1 MAHVVFLILVQNTF
15 GQEAG
20 PSSKPALSNSSQGD
34 PYVMKIYPDGTKAVV
49 RWSEL
54 GQGIDQ
60 GEAHGGP
67 PKIVAYESGET
78 AEKTPAPSTPNA
90 TGPTPIWEHRDIKAG
105 VVAESSFGGFYVWPE
120 LGVSV
125 VQDMQLNSI
134 SANATISDVHVETN
148 QTPYL
153 TFTPGIRFGV
163 GMGYSFNDWFSM
175 EFNPSLI
182 WNPLNVYGD
191 DNLSATIDGHYYTG
205 SAEINLDGAFY
216 QVPLMVNFLFHFPTQ
231 SPWRPFV
238 GGGVGAN
245 FNYLNIT
252 KVLGYSLSDA
262 NGSCWSFGYQAMAG
276 VEYAFEGNYA
286 LGLKYIFTGSTAQSF
301 GGDLQP
307 VGNSGSYTQCVM
319 LDFKYT
325 F

>member
-1 MAHVVFLILVQNTF
+1 MTLANGFSQETNTVS
-15 GQEAG
+15 AA
-20 PSSKPALSNSSQGD
+20 PIVNTSKAD
-34 PYVMKIYPDGTKAVV
+34 PYVMKIYPDGTKVIL
-49 RWSEL
+49 RWSEI
-54 GQGIDQ
+54 GRAIDQ

-67 PKIVAYESGET
+67 PKIVAYEAEETSGFVVESSPG
-78 AEKTPAPSTPNA
+78 ALHASPAPQVWQRREA
-90 TGPTPIWEHRDIKAG
+90 KQGLVAG
-105 VVAESSFGGFYVWPE
+105 SPFEGFYIWPE

-125 VQDMQLNSI
+125 VQDIQLNTI
-134 SANATISDVHVETN
+134 SASAEISGVRINT
-148 QTPYL
+148 QQSPYL

-163 GMGYSFNDWFSM
+163 GMGYAFNDWFSM
-175 EFNPSLI
+175 EFGPSLL

-191 DNLSATIDGHYYTG
+191 DDLSVSIDGDHYRG

-216 QVPLMVNFLFHFPTQ
+216 QVPLMTNFLFHIPTN

-262 NGSCWSFGYQAMAG
+262 NGSCWSFGYQAIAG
-276 VEYAFEGNYA
+276 VEYAFEGKYS

-307 VGNSGSYTQCVM
+307 FGTNGSFTQSVV
-319 LDFKYT
+319 LDFKYA